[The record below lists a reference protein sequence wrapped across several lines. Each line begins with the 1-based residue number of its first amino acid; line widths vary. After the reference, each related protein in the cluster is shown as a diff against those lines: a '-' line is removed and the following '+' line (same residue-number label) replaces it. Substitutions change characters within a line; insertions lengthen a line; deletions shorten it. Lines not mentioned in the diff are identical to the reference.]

1 MQNFKEIFRIQ
12 EDLLERAEM
21 YGISVVDVQDLES
34 AAQQVVSYV
43 VDQLGECHAAEAPG
57 LD

>member
-1 MQNFKEIFRIQ
+1 MQNFQEIFRIQ

-21 YGISVVDVQDLES
+21 FGIPVVDVQDLES
-34 AAQQVVSYV
+34 AAQQVVAYV
-43 VDQLGECHAAEAPG
+43 VDQLGECHAAESPG